1 MAEVKVTHYE
11 GGRGYR
17 VTVDDH
23 EIPDLGDFSLEFPV
37 DGVAECHLKVLVSR
51 PVEIVTLNDAKVNI
65 HFHIAEGHTL
75 IETTTQDHPVG
86 TQTFKVTPV

>member
-1 MAEVKVTHYE
+1 VAEVKVTHYE
-11 GGRGYR
+11 NGYGYR
-17 VTVDDH
+17 VTVDGQ

-37 DGVAECHLKVLVSR
+37 DAVAECHLKVLVSR

-75 IETTTQDHPVG
+75 IETTTRDTPG
-86 TQTFKVTPV
+86 ATQTFKVTPV